1 MTLLTSRDTAT
12 FDFFMPAGE
21 KGSVN
26 GSSFF
31 FGIP

>member
-1 MTLLTSRDTAT
+1 MTLLTSRDTT
-12 FDFFMPAGE
+12 FDFFMHAGE

-26 GSSFF
+26 GSAFF